1 MWGFLWIVILS
12 IIEIFGDFNLRFYAQ
27 SGALKNL
34 GFGIV
39 GYAGVVFALI
49 KSLQLNNVL
58 FVNAVWDGVSGLIG
72 SAAAYYMLGDRLQKN
87 QQYVGI
93 LFILAGL
100 FLMKQD

>member
-1 MWGFLWIVILS
+1 MWGFLWVVILS
-12 IIEIFGDFNLRFYAQ
+12 TIEIFGDFQLRFYAQ
-27 SGALKNL
+27 NGELKNL
-34 GFGIV
+34 GLGIL

-58 FVNAVWDGVSGLIG
+58 FVNAIWDGTSGLIE
-72 SAAAYYMLGDRLQKN
+72 SAAAYYILGDRLQKK

-93 LFILAGL
+93 FFIIAGI

>member
-12 IIEIFGDFNLRFYAQ
+12 TIEIFGDFNLRFYAQ

-34 GFGIV
+34 GLGIV

-72 SAAAYYMLGDRLQKN
+72 SAAAYYILGDRLQKN

-93 LFILAGL
+93 LFIITGL
-100 FLMKQD
+100 LLMKKD

>member
-1 MWGFLWIVILS
+1 MWGFLWVVILS
-12 IIEIFGDFNLRFYAQ
+12 VIEIFGDFQLRFYAQ
-27 SGALKNL
+27 SGALKHL
-34 GFGIV
+34 GLGIL

-58 FVNAVWDGVSGLIG
+58 FVNAIWDGTSGLIG
-72 SAAAYYMLGDRLQKN
+72 SAAAYYILGDRLQKK

-93 LFILAGL
+93 LFIIAGI

>member
-1 MWGFLWIVILS
+1 MCGFLWVVILS
-12 IIEIFGDFNLRFYAQ
+12 IIEIFGDFQLRFYAQ

-34 GFGIV
+34 GLGII

-58 FVNAVWDGVSGLIG
+58 FVNAVWDGTSGLLE
-72 SAAAYYMLGDRLQKN
+72 SAAAYYILGDRFKTTG
-87 QQYVGI
+87 QYVGI
-93 LFILAGL
+93 LFIFVGL